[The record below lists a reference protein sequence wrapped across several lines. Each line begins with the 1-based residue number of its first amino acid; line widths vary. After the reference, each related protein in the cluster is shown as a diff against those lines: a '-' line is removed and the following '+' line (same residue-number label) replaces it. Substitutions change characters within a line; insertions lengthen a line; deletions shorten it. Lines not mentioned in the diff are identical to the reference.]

1 MGGKRVPAHKRATIQ
16 WQVMAEEEHRDDT
29 KMLKGYNEWLESEG
43 VDNESREAMIE
54 WVKRIIEDRLQA
66 RIDTKKAM
74 EQTMSVVN
82 SKSDSQ

>member
-1 MGGKRVPAHKRATIQ
+1 MSGKRMPAHKRATIM
-16 WQVMAEEEHRDDT
+16 WQVMAEEEQRDDT
-29 KMLKGYNEWLESEG
+29 RMLEGYNEWLESEG
-43 VDNESREAMIE
+43 VDNESREAMIQ
-54 WVKRIIEDRLQA
+54 WMQRIIDDQLKA